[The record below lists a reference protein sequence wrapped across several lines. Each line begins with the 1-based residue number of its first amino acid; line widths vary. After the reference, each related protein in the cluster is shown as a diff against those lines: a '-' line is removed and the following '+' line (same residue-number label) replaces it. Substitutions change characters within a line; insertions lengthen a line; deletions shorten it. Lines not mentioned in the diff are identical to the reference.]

1 MQRRVVS
8 GKVGSAVHRD
18 KYDDCGVFMLSNLR
32 YRLNDEEVDG
42 VSAPQR
48 GRGLARSVAVL
59 RERIASEI
67 VAQALERWL

>member
-1 MQRRVVS
+1 VS
-8 GKVGSAVHRD
+8 AKCPQQQ
-18 KYDDCGVFMLSNLR
+18 YDDCGIFMLSNLR

-48 GRGLARSVAVL
+48 GCGLARSVAVL
-59 RERIASEI
+59 HKCMASEI